1 MEETGKVV
9 EVLDHLAKVE
19 LSTTDACATC
29 GAKFMCHPTPG
40 GTSVA
45 VASNEVGAR
54 VGDLVR
60 VRVDPRQSILTGFML
75 FIFPIVAFL
84 AGFLVVRVATDRE
97 GYAVLT
103 GVASLGLYFV
113 LLKKL
118 ESLLS
123 RRGVFRP
130 RIREIVVPVDS

>member
-1 MEETGKVV
+1 
-9 EVLDHLAKVE
+9 L
-19 LSTTDACATC
+19 
-29 GAKFMCHPTPG
+29 
-40 GTSVA
+40 
-45 VASNEVGAR
+45 NEVGAQ

-60 VRVDPRQSILTGFML
+60 VRVDPRQSILTGLML

-84 AGFLVVRVATDRE
+84 VGFLAASVATDRE
-97 GYAVLT
+97 VYAVLT

-118 ESLLS
+118 EGILS

-130 RIREIVVPVDS
+130 RIREVVNPVDS